1 LCREQ
6 SVKAGSSTLAREVL
20 IMKVAI
26 IGTGNVGAA
35 LGSTLVKAGHEV
47 TFAARDGAKTRSLAQ
62 EVGAG
67 AAPTPL
73 DAAAGADVIILAVPF
88 PAEHDV
94 ARQIAPVTDG
104 KVVIDTAN
112 PLKPDYSGL
121 ATGPDASGAE
131 LVAADLPGARVAKAF
146 NTLFAGLQADP
157 GAHGTSLDVLIATDD
172 AVARDTVA
180 ILASSAGFRPVVVGP
195 LAAAR
200 ELEAVAWLNIR
211 LQLLHDGRWDTAVGF
226 VAPPAAAVVEG

>member
-1 LCREQ
+1 
-6 SVKAGSSTLAREVL
+6 
-20 IMKVAI
+20 MKVAI
-26 IGTGNVGAA
+26 IGTGNVGSA
-35 LGSTLVKAGHEV
+35 LGSTLAKAGHEV
-47 TFAARDGAKTRSLAQ
+47 TFAARDEVKTRALAHQ
-62 EVGAG
+62 LGAG
-67 AAPTPL
+67 AAATPQE
-73 DAAAGADVIILAVPF
+73 AAARADVIVLAVPF
-88 PAEHDV
+88 PAEREV
-94 ARQIAPVTDG
+94 ARAIAPVTDG

-131 LVAADLPGARVAKAF
+131 LLAGELPGARVAKAF

-172 AVARDTVA
+172 DVARDTVA

-211 LQLLHDGRWDTAVGF
+211 LQLLNDGRWDTAVGF
-226 VAPPAAAVVEG
+226 VAPPASAVVEG